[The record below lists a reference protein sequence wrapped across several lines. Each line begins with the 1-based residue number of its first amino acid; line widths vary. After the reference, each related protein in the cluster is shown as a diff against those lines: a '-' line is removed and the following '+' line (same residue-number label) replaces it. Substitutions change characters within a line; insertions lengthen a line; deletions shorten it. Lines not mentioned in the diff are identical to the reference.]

1 MFWFK
6 INNEKTEALALG
18 NSRSLWVKRNVMISE
33 VEKGGL
39 NMLDIDSMVRIRRV
53 MCVKNIWKTIKV
65 RVESFFK

>member
-1 MFWFK
+1 MK
-6 INNEKTEALALG
+6 KPKALALG

-53 MCVKNIWKTIKV
+53 MCIKNIWKTIKV

>member
-1 MFWFK
+1 MK
-6 INNEKTEALALG
+6 KTEALALG

-53 MCVKNIWKTIKV
+53 M
-65 RVESFFK
+65 